1 VRSADVVIVGGG
13 IIGCLTAYYLT
24 LRGVRPVI
32 VEADGIASGAS
43 GASAGWLTPYS
54 ASCDPRVLA
63 LSPASLKLHRKL
75 AEELPAETG
84 IDHRFQQITY
94 VRCAFTEDG
103 VRHLRE
109 WQRVR
114 IEEGA
119 SMPWLSPEDARRAVP
134 YLTGEILG
142 AVSSD
147 SEPTVD
153 SYRLTV
159 SAAQAAEKRG
169 AKVVSGRVVGLVT
182 AAGRAG
188 SGSRSAGSGATTSV
202 RAATEVRTATGVR
215 LADGSEISS
224 GKTVLS
230 MGPWTGSAGDWL
242 GYPVPVRPRKGQML
256 HLERP
261 GPGEGRDFDI
271 GMSAHDLGGSIL
283 PKRDGN
289 TILGATREDVGFD
302 RSLTTQARDLLLSQA
317 QRLSTRVLS
326 ARLARQ
332 TACLRPYTPDMRA
345 FVGAAPRWNGVYL
358 AAGHYSE
365 GIHYGPVSANALAGL
380 IVDGKPGHDLS
391 AYDPGRLVGPNPPR
405 FTD

>member
-1 VRSADVVIVGGG
+1 
-13 IIGCLTAYYLT
+13 
-24 LRGVRPVI
+24 
-32 VEADGIASGAS
+32 
-43 GASAGWLTPYS
+43 
-54 ASCDPRVLA
+54 
-63 LSPASLKLHRKL
+63 
-75 AEELPAETG
+75 
-84 IDHRFQQITY
+84 
-94 VRCAFTEDG
+94 
-103 VRHLRE
+103 
-109 WQRVR
+109 
-114 IEEGA
+114 
-119 SMPWLSPEDARRAVP
+119 MPWLSPEEARRAVP

-169 AKVVSGRVVGLVT
+169 AKVVTGRVVGLTT
-182 AAGRAG
+182 ATAR
-188 SGSRSAGSGATTSV
+188 SGTATGP
-202 RAATEVRTATGVR
+202 RTATGVR
-215 LADGSEISS
+215 LADGSEISA

-242 GYPVPVRPRKGQML
+242 GYAVPVRPRKGQML

-261 GPGEGRDFDI
+261 RPGEGSDFKV

-302 RSLTTQARDLLLSQA
+302 RSLTTEARDLLLSQA

-345 FVGAAPRWNGVYL
+345 FVGVAPRWNGVYL

-365 GIHYGPVSANALAGL
+365 GIHYGPVSANALSGL
-380 IVDGKPGHDLS
+380 IVDGKAGHDLS
-391 AYDPGRLVGPNPPR
+391 AYDPARLVGQNPPR